1 MDGVHGVVGLSFSV
15 DSLAVHT
22 LCSKRLDLK
31 VGGDEFSKGL
41 MIIVDHVW
49 WCKSTSLPMT
59 WCVAWFRMMYTSMK
73 VWSWQVA
80 WYNVQQWQRLVPQD
94 ISNINQMGNN
104 KSGACIII
112 VPYRHNYKWHDMSFG
127 LGMILLFTKAWPWH
141 VTWHGMQVA
150 WCHWLTKVEPH
161 DIWQIQNQQPCV
173 SPMLA
178 QLENFWLDKIM
189 RFCVRF
195 RCLNRIWLYFRL
207 LA

>member
-1 MDGVHGVVGLSFSV
+1 MFRTKLKTSISNINIGTKTNTMNHIHLVGAPNVWMESMVLLVLVLVLILWPFIPYV
-15 DSLAVHT
+15 
-22 LCSKRLDLK
+22 SKRLDLK

-94 ISNINQMGNN
+94 ISNINNQMGNN

-161 DIWQIQNQQPCV
+161 DIWQIQNQ
-173 SPMLA
+173 
-178 QLENFWLDKIM
+178 
-189 RFCVRF
+189 
-195 RCLNRIWLYFRL
+195 
-207 LA
+207 